1 MDRTGSAAPTS
12 VWRPGR
18 SPTPLESTVPQA
30 TVDTACS
37 SGMLA
42 VHLAC
47 RSLHGGDSDLAFA
60 GGACVILDPRK
71 FASGSAQGVL
81 SPRAVSVGGFGWSA
95 VHNVCVGGLG
105 WVADAP
111 EVPSSHRL

>member
-1 MDRTGSAAPTS
+1 
-12 VWRPGR
+12 
-18 SPTPLESTVPQA
+18 
-30 TVDTACS
+30 
-37 SGMLA
+37 MLA

-111 EVPSSHRL
+111 EVPSSHRLLSLTCGCPLSVAGLGGSRGVVTVDRAERR